1 MADLNM
7 RDFNKRLKRI
17 DRIHKAGGAFEA
29 SGTIG
34 RAFYTSME
42 PQPRRGMSWL
52 KPLAILL
59 FAVMVFKVAV
69 YSQLGA
75 STYETRISSLA
86 VGSRLDKFGAWVMTV
101 DPVTQKL
108 GDMVRPLV
116 Y

>member
-34 RAFYTSME
+34 RAFYASMDR
-42 PQPRRGMSWL
+42 PRRRKGSWL
-52 KPLAILL
+52 RPLSFVLL
-59 FAVMVFKVAV
+59 GVLVFKVAV
-69 YSQLGA
+69 YGQLGA
-75 STYETRISSLA
+75 ATYDARIASLA
-86 VGSRLDKFGAWVMTV
+86 GGSTLDKFGAWVMTV
-101 DPVTQKL
+101 DPITQKL
-108 GDMVRPLV
+108 GDTIRTLV